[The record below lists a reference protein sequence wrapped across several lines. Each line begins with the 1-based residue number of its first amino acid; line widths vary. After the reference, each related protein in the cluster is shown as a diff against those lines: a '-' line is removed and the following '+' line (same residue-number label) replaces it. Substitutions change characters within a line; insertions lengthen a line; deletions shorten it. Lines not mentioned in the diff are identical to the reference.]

1 MGLDYLNL
9 NEIVRQSMLAEL
21 ERGDI
26 YLSPRLNE
34 SGKQK
39 WEGLFKDAIQ
49 YHTDVWLERE
59 LIRRNCFLDT
69 EYLKSSMGR
78 TIKRA
83 INKAQ
88 SARILS
94 EREFN
99 RYYLRGLCA
108 LAIEQGRSHL
118 ILYQAKSSAVPS
130 EVLRKKVGTPI
141 EVKALLSIMRARSV
155 SLELVLS
162 LEGVA
167 HYTLSARMASAW
179 ELAPILDA
187 NKNPTS
193 LG

>member
-1 MGLDYLNL
+1 MGLDYINL
-9 NEIVRQSMLAEL
+9 NDKVRQYMLAEF
-21 ERGDI
+21 EHGDL

-39 WEGLFKDAIQ
+39 WEGLLKDAIQ

-78 TIKRA
+78 TVKRA
-83 INKAQ
+83 INKQQ
-88 SARILS
+88 SARILA

-108 LAIEQGRSHL
+108 VAIEQDRSHL
-118 ILYQAKSSAVPS
+118 ILYQAKASAVPS
-130 EVLRKKVGTPI
+130 ETLRQKIGTPI
-141 EVKALLSIMRARSV
+141 EAKALLSIMRARSV

-167 HYTLSARMASAW
+167 HYTLSARMASSW
-179 ELAPILDA
+179 EIKPLLESQ
-187 NKNPTS
+187 KTPTAS
-193 LG
+193 S